1 MIGKPIDII
10 LPNILVEEHCKYL
23 EECIKS
29 LHNEQNSQKDL
40 SYRGNDSNDNLQ
52 LVMVKNKMGY
62 IFPLYASFKILDDND
77 YSNSFL
83 LKAIFECKES
93 KSEYAYYVLTKNDF
107 SVENISSSAIN
118 LGLSL
123 DLLKKYVV
131 KIDILIRSLNN
142 EALNLYDS
150 YDDYDEEPRQNMDIS

>member
-1 MIGKPIDII
+1 MEELIDNQEYILFGDADEKGNCKIIQLSASLSHFLNYEKYNMIGKPIDII

-62 IFPLYASFKILDDND
+62 IYPLYANFKILDDND

-83 LKAIFECKES
+83 LKANFESKES
-93 KSEYAYYVLTKNDF
+93 KSEYAY
-107 SVENISSSAIN
+107 
-118 LGLSL
+118 
-123 DLLKKYVV
+123 
-131 KIDILIRSLNN
+131 
-142 EALNLYDS
+142 
-150 YDDYDEEPRQNMDIS
+150 